1 MKNKK
6 ILFKI
11 ITIII
16 AILVISII
24 MLAILGIKERKGYL
38 SDFKLNIDKTLEIN
52 GLDINKTI
60 QLFTI
65 DDKLDE
71 IAIND
76 FIFTNSYITNY
87 NYHFKIKYCSK
98 IFKNS
103 DIYSVYPNINK
114 ILKDYN
120 YILKLK
126 MEENGSP
133 FGSLISTKKVNGID
147 GILYNLKIK
156 TSIIISLFAII
167 LLYLFVFIKKY
178 IFNFIRIYLSKI
190 FIIYLYLF
198 LLFTLS
204 IPILSILGNIKRECY
219 LYDLILT
226 QNNSET
232 SDYVY
237 NFKINSNKLFFNS
250 NSIYKFKHYMSDKPD
265 YIKKIEVTN
274 SFDGIGILTSS
285 KIIENDKINN
295 LSYYLDL
302 KKEVFYIYVIALYL
316 LALLYII
323 KKFNDKTLNNNILY
337 NILIPLIGFSLF
349 FFNYWLCFP
358 GIKEGDTI
366 YIIKMSIGKVF
377 DNWHPA
383 FIQLLLHILYNIF
396 GYSIHYMFTIIMSF
410 WYIGLTLIII
420 SLYNKYHNKYI
431 LLLFFI
437 SFLDDIFF
445 MNMWKLKDTFA
456 LSFLWLSL
464 SLLFFVILT
473 PFKNNKI
480 NIIFKILSLL
490 LLSISML
497 FRHNFIVTIY
507 PIYIIFVYDILKH
520 KNIKNYKI
528 FLLKF
533 VSIML
538 IIAFILVSI
547 YKLYPKLPFI
557 VDNSRE
563 VAAYTLHSFIA
574 ARIAVLEN
582 DDSMI
587 PKEWYNENKNFKDI
601 IEDYKISPY
610 LSTTT
615 LVREI
620 FCYNKLYNSK
630 EISKKYIKKYPITY
644 IKFSLSMLAKM
655 WRLNLNNGTILKHK
669 INFQIFISY
678 LLNSNYLFDNNIFFY
693 SYEEDVYD
701 VNLRNFIYTVLYNIL
716 PHINVLFFILISIC
730 LFIIE
735 TFVIIKNIKNFF
747 KFNNIFIFSF
757 ATSFSTFASAFI
769 IGFIS
774 LAIEYR
780 YIYIVM
786 PLSILSLI
794 SFIVFVYD
802 IKKIKKLE
810 VK

>member
-265 YIKKIEVTN
+265 YIKK
-274 SFDGIGILTSS
+274 
-285 KIIENDKINN
+285 
-295 LSYYLDL
+295 
-302 KKEVFYIYVIALYL
+302 
-316 LALLYII
+316 
-323 KKFNDKTLNNNILY
+323 
-337 NILIPLIGFSLF
+337 
-349 FFNYWLCFP
+349 
-358 GIKEGDTI
+358 
-366 YIIKMSIGKVF
+366 
-377 DNWHPA
+377 
-383 FIQLLLHILYNIF
+383 
-396 GYSIHYMFTIIMSF
+396 
-410 WYIGLTLIII
+410 
-420 SLYNKYHNKYI
+420 
-431 LLLFFI
+431 
-437 SFLDDIFF
+437 
-445 MNMWKLKDTFA
+445 
-456 LSFLWLSL
+456 
-464 SLLFFVILT
+464 
-473 PFKNNKI
+473 
-480 NIIFKILSLL
+480 
-490 LLSISML
+490 
-497 FRHNFIVTIY
+497 
-507 PIYIIFVYDILKH
+507 
-520 KNIKNYKI
+520 
-528 FLLKF
+528 
-533 VSIML
+533 
-538 IIAFILVSI
+538 
-547 YKLYPKLPFI
+547 
-557 VDNSRE
+557 
-563 VAAYTLHSFIA
+563 
-574 ARIAVLEN
+574 
-582 DDSMI
+582 
-587 PKEWYNENKNFKDI
+587 
-601 IEDYKISPY
+601 
-610 LSTTT
+610 
-615 LVREI
+615 
-620 FCYNKLYNSK
+620 
-630 EISKKYIKKYPITY
+630 
-644 IKFSLSMLAKM
+644 
-655 WRLNLNNGTILKHK
+655 
-669 INFQIFISY
+669 
-678 LLNSNYLFDNNIFFY
+678 
-693 SYEEDVYD
+693 
-701 VNLRNFIYTVLYNIL
+701 
-716 PHINVLFFILISIC
+716 
-730 LFIIE
+730 
-735 TFVIIKNIKNFF
+735 
-747 KFNNIFIFSF
+747 
-757 ATSFSTFASAFI
+757 
-769 IGFIS
+769 
-774 LAIEYR
+774 
-780 YIYIVM
+780 
-786 PLSILSLI
+786 
-794 SFIVFVYD
+794 
-802 IKKIKKLE
+802 
-810 VK
+810 